1 LSNNQRILKRILFA
15 FAIIS
20 ILMTGNWAIQRKNS
34 VTGDEPHYLVM
45 AQGFLRHGSFEQTL
59 PYAEEFQERRI
70 YGGGLQPGPHVVSGP
85 HGQFNVHNIGLPLLL
100 LLPFAIGGVAGA
112 KLFMIA
118 LAMLIPRAAWRLTED
133 TGLSAR
139 QRTLAV
145 VATVFSMPF
154 LPASSQIFPDMVAG
168 IGALSV
174 LTWLILQPDSRNRT
188 DTALAFIAPL
198 LLPWLQIKFSATALL
213 LSVGFFWGLSRDKK
227 TGSQGLKWL
236 FAACFAT
243 SIVTLALY
251 NQYAFGNPSGPYKSG
266 SLEISPTALM
276 VLLGLHIDQNQGIM
290 MQNPLYLLSLTALI
304 PWVRRNPA
312 VSLLTLACF
321 GSLIVPNAMHPV
333 WYGGYSFSG
342 RFAWAAFIALL
353 ALPMWMLTQTAR
365 TNPRLFQWL
374 CLGAILFQTWL
385 FFLYGGLGADMYN
398 RPPDTWLKSYSMLH
412 GSMGQY
418 LPAAFN
424 LELALKHVPNAI
436 WLLATP
442 MLLAI
447 GLLQSAYRPKAVIA
461 LSAVTVVAL
470 VATRD
475 FGSTAEPSVRTFS
488 AVTLPSATG
497 LLENDERSAKPG
509 RDKAGHL
516 TFGPYFSMLR
526 GRYKASLSYS
536 ATGSSRETIGVFE
549 VYDASSKRLLQ
560 SIDVTGTDGQINT
573 ISLPFRISG
582 ITSSTMEF
590 RLYWTGQ
597 QDTRVKWVSVQT
609 TN

>member
-1 LSNNQRILKRILFA
+1 
-15 FAIIS
+15 
-20 ILMTGNWAIQRKNS
+20 
-34 VTGDEPHYLVM
+34 
-45 AQGFLRHGSFEQTL
+45 
-59 PYAEEFQERRI
+59 
-70 YGGGLQPGPHVVSGP
+70 
-85 HGQFNVHNIGLPLLL
+85 
-100 LLPFAIGGVAGA
+100 
-112 KLFMIA
+112 
-118 LAMLIPRAAWRLTED
+118 
-133 TGLSAR
+133 
-139 QRTLAV
+139 
-145 VATVFSMPF
+145 
-154 LPASSQIFPDMVAG
+154 
-168 IGALSV
+168 
-174 LTWLILQPDSRNRT
+174 
-188 DTALAFIAPL
+188 
-198 LLPWLQIKFSATALL
+198 
-213 LSVGFFWGLSRDKK
+213 
-227 TGSQGLKWL
+227 
-236 FAACFAT
+236 
-243 SIVTLALY
+243 
-251 NQYAFGNPSGPYKSG
+251 
-266 SLEISPTALM
+266 
-276 VLLGLHIDQNQGIM
+276 
-290 MQNPLYLLSLTALI
+290 
-304 PWVRRNPA
+304 
-312 VSLLTLACF
+312 
-321 GSLIVPNAMHPV
+321 
-333 WYGGYSFSG
+333 
-342 RFAWAAFIALL
+342 
-353 ALPMWMLTQTAR
+353 
-365 TNPRLFQWL
+365 
-374 CLGAILFQTWL
+374 
-385 FFLYGGLGADMYN
+385 
-398 RPPDTWLKSYSMLH
+398 
-412 GSMGQY
+412 
-418 LPAAFN
+418 
-424 LELALKHVPNAI
+424 
-436 WLLATP
+436 